1 MERETS
7 ETQLSEV
14 LSELA
19 RTLLVDF
26 PIQTI
31 LDRLVTRIVDVLPI
45 SSAGITLISPGLN
58 PRYVAAS
65 NEAALRFEQLQTAL
79 GEGPCVLAYG
89 TGQPVLVD
97 NLVTDE
103 RFPKFSPLALDAG
116 LAAVFTFPMHHGR
129 RQLGALDLYRDASG
143 SLDDTALNAA
153 QTLAD
158 VAAAYLLNAQARDD
172 LKEASERSNE
182 RALHD
187 PLTDLP
193 NRVLLLERL
202 DHAVLRARRSGKIA
216 AILFVD
222 LDRFKLVNDLYGHS
236 VGDDLLVAVAGR
248 LTGTLRSGDTLARL
262 SGDEFVILC
271 EDLNGP
277 AEVDIIATRVVA
289 AIAHPFFSGGHALNV
304 SASIGIAFSGRGDQL
319 SEHILDDADA
329 AMYQAKR
336 SGGGHHQIVDLRELR
351 LADERTSL
359 ERDLQG
365 ASTRGELHALYQ
377 PIVSC
382 GDGCIAGFEALL
394 RWNHPSRGIVMPSV
408 LIPIAERS
416 GYMNE
421 IGRWVLDEACN
432 ERQHWQDLDPN
443 ARLTIS
449 INVSTQQLMAK
460 DFTQL
465 VDHVLG
471 AYDTDPRLLTLEI
484 TESVF
489 VEDAERAL
497 IVMGELKQLGVSLA
511 LDDFGTGYSC
521 LSYLKQFPI
530 DIVKI
535 DKAFID
541 DLQTDPASGAIV
553 FALIE
558 LAHHLGMT
566 VVAEGVETREQHQQL
581 TALSCDFCQGY
592 YFAPPMSAHD
602 ADSLTQP
609 GARSGPARLPPLR
622 P

>member
-1 MERETS
+1 MPS
-7 ETQLSEV
+7 EAQLSDV
-14 LSELA
+14 LGEFA
-19 RTLLVDF
+19 RTMLIDF
-26 PIQTI
+26 PIQAI
-31 LDRLVTRIVDVLPI
+31 LDRLVSRIVDVLPV
-45 SSAGITLISPGLN
+45 SAAGITLISPGLD
-58 PRYVAAS
+58 PHYVAAS
-65 NEAALRFEQLQTAL
+65 SESALRFEQLQTAL
-79 GEGPCVLAYG
+79 GEGPCVLAYQ
-89 TGQPVLVD
+89 TGQAVLVD
-97 NLVTDE
+97 DLRADN
-103 RFPKFSPLALDAG
+103 RFPKFAPLALDAG
-116 LAAVFTFPMHHGR
+116 LVSVFTFPLHHGHR
-129 RQLGALDLYRDASG
+129 RLGALDLYRDTPGPFSAP
-143 SLDDTALNAA
+143 AMEAA

-172 LKEASERSNE
+172 LKDASERSNE

-187 PLTDLP
+187 PLTELP
-193 NRVLLLERL
+193 NRALLLERL

-271 EDLNGP
+271 EDLNDP

-289 AIAHPFFSGGHALNV
+289 AIAHPFFSGGHQLNV

-336 SGGGHHQIVDLRELR
+336 SGGGHHQVVDLRELH
-351 LADERTSL
+351 LADERSSL
-359 ERDLQG
+359 EQDLNG
-365 ASTRGELHALYQ
+365 AATRGELHSLYQ
-377 PIVSC
+377 PIVAS
-382 GDGCIAGFEALL
+382 GDGRIGGFEALL
-394 RWNHPSRGIVMPSV
+394 RWDHPTRGIVMPSL

-416 GYMNE
+416 GRIFELGGWM
-421 IGRWVLDEACN
+421 LDEACA
-432 ERQHWQDLDPN
+432 ERRHWHDLDPA

-449 INVSTQQLMAK
+449 VNVSAQQLMAQ
-460 DFTQL
+460 DFASL
-465 VDHVLG
+465 VARVLE

-497 IVMGELKQLGVSLA
+497 IVMGELKQLGVALA
-511 LDDFGTGYSC
+511 LDDFGTGYSS

-541 DLQTDPASGAIV
+541 DLQSDPASGAIV
-553 FALIE
+553 FAVIE

-581 TALSCDFCQGY
+581 TSLNCDFCQGY
-592 YFAPPMSAHD
+592 YFARPMSAHD
-602 ADSLTQP
+602 ADALIRP
-609 GARSGPARLPPLR
+609 GAGRGIGRLPVQAG
-622 P
+622 